1 MAIKKFLLLS
11 TKFGETKQKTS
22 QTKWKPACSSCNL
35 IQILAGAVTLVAPV
49 IPNVTTA
56 RHGGGDGT
64 IVVPSTLKDSKGGT
78 VKVTSVIKDA
88 HGQVETNGH
97 LAPGV
102 HLVTFS
108 ADGYQDVT
116 SGVSVTDHS

>member
-1 MAIKKFLLLS
+1 MEAGLFIMQPD
-11 TKFGETKQKTS
+11 TV
-22 QTKWKPACSSCNL
+22 
-35 IQILAGAVTLVAPV
+35 LAGAITLVAPV

-56 RHGGGDGT
+56 TKGHNDGT
-64 IVVPSTLKDSKGGT
+64 IVVPTTLRDSKGGT

-88 HGQVETNGH
+88 HGKEETNGH

-108 ADGYQDVT
+108 ADGYEDVT
-116 SGVSVTDHS
+116 SGVSVTDHP